1 MTLDG
6 SLGAGRSAVAQG
18 LAIPS
23 RLAMD
28 WPDSL
33 QAGESARQGSV

>member
-6 SLGAGRSAVAQG
+6 SLGAARRAVAQG
-18 LAIPS
+18 LAAPS

-33 QAGESARQGSV
+33 QAGESARQGSL